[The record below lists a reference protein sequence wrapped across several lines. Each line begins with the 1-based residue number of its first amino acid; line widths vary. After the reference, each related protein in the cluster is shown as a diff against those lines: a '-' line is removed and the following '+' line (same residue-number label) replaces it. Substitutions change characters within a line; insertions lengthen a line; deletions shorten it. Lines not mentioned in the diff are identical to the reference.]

1 VKSAITVSLIL
12 LLLCSQLLLAQSPV
26 KKDLMQMLHNL
37 PAPPAT
43 VAAGSAS
50 DAKGVFTPVDQ
61 QVKAFE
67 TEYEATATSGPT
79 AIPGMSAE
87 NAQKMK
93 DPEMKKKMKS
103 MSKEEK
109 MKMAMEMMKSANTGT
124 PALEADPPAVRA
136 ALDEWQKIVN
146 STQEELDRS
155 VKEQEAALKEEEADR
170 KAHDEI
176 DAWQSAEI
184 AKLPQI
190 SSGEMSAPDPALVKV
205 IRLKGADRHI
215 ALANKRLGQ
224 IRLSWNGTLQQMEK
238 RYGAFHEKLVAADYA
253 AGSKNFSTRKVLS
266 DGQLSM
272 LEGVRH
278 LVKRSKAAW
287 DYAASWQRHKDAIV
301 NGQ

>member
-1 VKSAITVSLIL
+1 MKSSIAVSLIL
-12 LLLCSQLLLAQSPV
+12 LLIASQSLFAQSPV
-26 KKDLMQMLHNL
+26 KRDLMQMLHTL

-50 DAKGVFTPVDQ
+50 DAKGIFTPVDQ
-61 QVKAFE
+61 QIKTFE
-67 TEYEATATSGPT
+67 TEYEASATSGPT

-93 DPEMKKKMKS
+93 DPELRKKMKS
-103 MSKEEK
+103 MSKEDK

-146 STQEELDRS
+146 STQEELERS
-155 VKEQEAALKEEEADR
+155 AKEQEAALKEEEADR

-176 DAWQSAEI
+176 AAWQSAEI

-205 IRLKGADRHI
+205 IQLKAADKHI
-215 ALANKRLGQ
+215 ALANKRLEQ
-224 IRLSWNGTLQQMEK
+224 IRLSWNAALERMEK
-238 RYGAFHEKLVAADYA
+238 RYGTFHEKLVAADYA

-266 DGQLSM
+266 DGQMSI
-272 LEGVRH
+272 LESIKH
-278 LVKRSKAAW
+278 LTKRSRAAW
-287 DYAASWQRHKDAIV
+287 DAAAGWQKQKDAIV
-301 NGQ
+301 SGQ